1 MGVLYYELDQM
12 FGYNFGQD
20 AADEFDNASEAA
32 SDWVG
37 QCLPA
42 TCVRLLEEIA
52 HLMSTTT
59 DAGDRRRALPR
70 QIMFVADDGSDLD
83 PLLAEVGR
91 LLRER
96 IAHES

>member
-20 AADEFDNASEAA
+20 AADEFDDAPGAA

-42 TCVRLLEEIA
+42 TCVRLLEEIT

-59 DAGDRRRALPR
+59 DAGDRRRALSR
-70 QIMFVADDGSDLD
+70 QIMFVANDGSDLD
-83 PLLAEVGR
+83 ALLAEVER
-91 LLRER
+91 MLRQR
-96 IAHES
+96 IARES